1 MAITINSQPDLI
13 APAYNNMV
21 FSVESSNV
29 GNANFKFI
37 CDIYNDAYPTVFIRK
52 KLPANPSNGYCYFD
66 IAGIV
71 RNYMTSDPPTDDLV
85 QFIDCTKS
93 YANYTVKFGE
103 EYGATSGI
111 VEYPDL
117 ETVSQ
122 ITFIAAIDY
131 VDFTQQLITVDDFN
145 MGLNANSRFLTNI
158 PDNIQVRLQDY
169 FWLSFINND
178 SDIVDVLIRQYDS
191 AGGLLQSDH
200 TADTLGLTATIQQVG
215 CGAANIVN
223 SIGMDA
229 ATSYYTVVL
238 SDSGHAISEVRTF
251 NLIEYCSPISETY
264 TLTFLNKLGGYDSMN
279 FFGQPLKTSTA
290 TKSNFKKRQ
299 GSWHSTAYIYSQTDR
314 NKVQYQTMIQDS
326 VKLMTGWITDEQAT
340 WLEELFSS
348 PDVLVTYGDYSLIP
362 VNITDSNFTWKTTSR
377 DKLFSLE
384 FMMDF
389 STMRIRQQF

>member
-1 MAITINSQPDLI
+1 
-13 APAYNNMV
+13 
-21 FSVESSNV
+21 
-29 GNANFKFI
+29 
-37 CDIYNDAYPTVFIRK
+37 
-52 KLPANPSNGYCYFD
+52 
-66 IAGIV
+66 
-71 RNYMTSDPPTDDLV
+71 
-85 QFIDCTKS
+85 
-93 YANYTVKFGE
+93 
-103 EYGATSGI
+103 
-111 VEYPDL
+111 
-117 ETVSQ
+117 
-122 ITFIAAIDY
+122 
-131 VDFTQQLITVDDFN
+131 
-145 MGLNANSRFLTNI
+145 MGLNVPSRFLTNI
-158 PDNIQVRLQDY
+158 PDNIEVRLQDY

-178 SDIVDVLIRQYDS
+178 SDVVDVLIRQYNS

-200 TADTLGLTATIQQVG
+200 TADNLGLTATLQQVG

-238 SDSGHAISEVRTF
+238 SDSGHVVSEVRTF

-279 FFGQPLKTSTA
+279 FFGQPLKTSTS
-290 TKSNFKKRQ
+290 TKSTFKKRQ
-299 GSWHSTAYIYSQTDR
+299 GRWKAANYDYAPTDR

-377 DKLFSLE
+377 EKLFSLE

-389 STMRIRQQF
+389 STMRIRQQY